1 MKHTHG
7 EWVYDRAA
15 DKRSDGYIRMAESP
29 EGTLAIC
36 KVMSR
41 PEKEE
46 NARLIAAAP
55 EMLAFLKYLTR
66 DCDQSNPDSYDC
78 DKLTALTII
87 AKAEGK
93 S

>member
-1 MKHTHG
+1 
-7 EWVYDRAA
+7 
-15 DKRSDGYIRMAESP
+15 
-29 EGTLAIC
+29 
-36 KVMSR
+36 
-41 PEKEE
+41 
-46 NARLIAAAP
+46 
-55 EMLAFLKYLTR
+55 MLAFLKYLTR